1 MDQFRGVTF
10 QILFTVPVASTKE
23 KEFTAYVVD
32 MKTQKGTITIMKR
45 YRQFLDLHH
54 RLQNHYK
61 ASVIPKFPKKRYLG
75 NNTSHKFIQKRC
87 QKIGQYL
94 NEMMQLPGILD
105 IEEVKT
111 FLTTSLSAKGEEELV
126 GKQDESDQEKA
137 QFIESIAPKEKK
149 EESAGVAGLGQVTRA
164 QTSLS
169 IILKASPISGPGGL
183 SPRGGVEAK
192 SPRGGATAKSPRGAT
207 GGVSPRPGLTKSESE
222 ATTPAAAANSE
233 RESESGSEST
243 ATATTPM
250 TTTEVAVVAER
261 LAKAVALYEFVPQSP
276 KELALKADDV
286 IVVHDREGDAW
297 WFGTVDGT
305 TFGYFPNNYVRLLPE
320 AEW

>member
-1 MDQFRGVTF
+1 MV
-10 QILFTVPVASTKE
+10 VAIVI
-23 KEFTAYVVD
+23 FAHHHHHPP
-32 MKTQKGTITIMKR
+32 
-45 YRQFLDLHH
+45 LH
-54 RLQNHYK
+54 
-61 ASVIPKFPKKRYLG
+61 
-75 NNTSHKFIQKRC
+75 IQMQC

-105 IEEVKT
+105 IEEVRVDVCLQICVVCAVCVCVVRVRSDTRMFVLQVKT

-183 SPRGGVEAK
+183 SPRGGGVEAK

-243 ATATTPM
+243 ATA
-250 TTTEVAVVAER
+250 TTEVAVVAER